1 MEKDLAEKMQGKTPV
16 RIQNVNYVRAKKLA
30 AERFVS
36 AEQIINEILEAG
48 FKHFPSSDATGS

>member
-48 FKHFPSSDATGS
+48 FKHFPSTEAR